1 MEKTEVLLSIHNH
14 TKRFGPL
21 IANNDISFDIHLGEI
36 HCLLG
41 ENGAGKSTL
50 AECLYGT
57 YKPDG
62 GEILFKGKRI
72 SFHSPRDAIKAGI
85 GMVHQ
90 HFILV
95 PPMTVLENVIAGTD
109 IPGITVN
116 LKQGYE
122 KLDQLCKKF
131 DIDLDL
137 NAKVSQLSVGEQQWV
152 EILKAL
158 YVGVEL
164 LILDEPTAVLT
175 PKETEKFFSIL
186 SAMRNNGI
194 SIILITHKLR
204 EVIAIS
210 DNVTVLRKGK
220 HIATAETSSI
230 NMEELATLMVGRE
243 VIFRLEKSD
252 IPAGDVVLEI
262 NNLSS
267 KSYAGHNAL
276 NNISLK
282 VHKHE
287 ILGIAGVAGNGQQE
301 LFDCIVGTGNPTSGK
316 ISLEGK
322 DISCLHP
329 KQIIDLGIASIP
341 PDRIKEGLL
350 MDFRIEE
357 NLILGRQT
365 DDRFCHGPLLDK
377 NAVRNFAIESI
388 RNYDIAVLSPKQKT
402 RLLSGGNLQKII
414 LARELSQ
421 NPKFVIASSPTR
433 GLDIGATEYI
443 HKRILEL
450 RDQGVGILLVS
461 EDLDEIF
468 NLSDKIAV
476 IYRGSIIGT
485 VPAERS
491 YFSSIGLMMAGISSE
506 AV

>member
-1 MEKTEVLLSIHNH
+1 METPDVLLSIRNH
-14 TKRFGPL
+14 TKRFGAL
-21 IANNDISFDIHLGEI
+21 TANSDISFDIRYGET

-62 GEILFKGKRI
+62 GEILYKGKRI
-72 SFHSPRDAIKAGI
+72 SFNSPRDAIKAGI

-90 HFILV
+90 HFVLV

-109 IPGITVN
+109 IPGIT
-116 LKQGYE
+116 LKMKQGYE
-122 KLDQLCKKF
+122 KLDLLCKKF
-131 DIDLDL
+131 DINLDL

-175 PKETEKFFSIL
+175 PKETEKLFSIL

-204 EVIAIS
+204 EVMAIS

-220 HIATAETSSI
+220 HIATVETSSM

-243 VIFRLEKSD
+243 VIFRLEKSNV
-252 IPAGDVVLEI
+252 PNGEVVLEVDGLTAK
-262 NNLSS
+262 NNG
-267 KSYAGHNAL
+267 GHDSL
-276 NNISLK
+276 HNISFK

-301 LFDCIVGTGNPTSGK
+301 LFDCIVGAGNQTSGK
-316 ISLEGK
+316 ICLEGK
-322 DISCLHP
+322 DISHLHP

-350 MDFRIEE
+350 MDFKIEE

-365 DDRFCHGPLLDK
+365 DKKFCHGSILDK
-377 NAVRNFAIESI
+377 KNINNFAIESI
-388 RNYDIAVLSPKQKT
+388 RNYDIAVLSPTQKT

-443 HKRILEL
+443 HKRLLEL
-450 RDQGVGILLVS
+450 RDEGVGILLVS

-476 IYRGSIIGT
+476 IYRGNIIGT

-491 YFSSIGLMMAGISSE
+491 YFSSIGLMMAGIPSE